1 MIDFSSRTFDKF
13 SKCSIFSFNGKE
25 KKEKKENKTNDIIL
39 PIISTNNSV
48 KIEDNYY
55 SNKDI
60 LLSDEKNKLDDI
72 NEMMKKV
79 IDEN

>member
-1 MIDFSSRTFDKF
+1 MIYHPCLLLFFLF
-13 SKCSIFSFNGKE
+13 FNNTINNG
-25 KKEKKENKTNDIIL
+25 KEKKENKTNDIIL